1 VAYQE
6 AMVTSGD
13 QIGLEQAL
21 ARLQE
26 DAEAALKAAGGVVA
40 ALKRVRAAAQ
50 TGSLRD
56 LRPALRTAESAVDA
70 LAEATGTVKAAW
82 DVDEERFFEDGAF
95 ARELLAAAASR
106 QLKMYEQDD
115 RLYVYP
121 AIVQI
126 IPSERAVLIDR
137 RRERRLRPSFLA
149 GHLQELQDRPARFK
163 PEAFLEALFDAY
175 RIALDR
181 LKARRGDAIVGE
193 GEGTTVRLVDVYDLL
208 TLLPGQAREYSRL
221 EFGRDVYL
229 LEQSEVKATRQG
241 HHVSFPS
248 STGTRRASGTIRVV
262 TQDGRERLYYG
273 IAFHPA
279 APLAPPV
286 QRPASLTLDA

>member
-1 VAYQE
+1 
-6 AMVTSGD
+6 MTSGD
-13 QIGLEQAL
+13 RIGLEQAL

-26 DAEAALKAAGGVVA
+26 DAEAALKAAGGVAA

-70 LAEATGTVKAAW
+70 LAAATGTVAAAW
-82 DVDEERFFEDGAF
+82 DVDEERFFADGAF

-106 QLKMYEQDD
+106 QLRIYEQDD

-126 IPSERAVLIDR
+126 LPGERAVLIDR

-163 PEAFLEALFDAY
+163 PDAFLEALFDAY
-175 RIALDR
+175 RIALDQ
-181 LKARRGDAIVGE
+181 LTARRGDALVG
-193 GEGTTVRLVDVYDLL
+193 GSTPW
-208 TLLPGQAREYSRL
+208 PGPAGASA
-221 EFGRDVYL
+221 GRRRPPG
-229 LEQSEVKATRQG
+229 A
-241 HHVSFPS
+241 PS
-248 STGTRRASGTIRVV
+248 SPRRRGHRRAA
-262 TQDGRERLYYG
+262 L
-273 IAFHPA
+273 
-279 APLAPPV
+279 
-286 QRPASLTLDA
+286 